1 VARGGEDFAGPL
13 LMWTGPL
20 ESWLQQAGCSPG
32 RARRTVNAFGRL
44 STWMAAR
51 GLTVADLNEDV
62 IDEHIRSERQRSGA
76 RSPAAVQYL
85 PLAKRFLAWRGV
97 LVLRGPASRDLGG
110 VPRRAAGPLAGVVT
124 ELVMWLRAKGYAKG
138 TALSVAG
145 TAARLGAWMSSQKLD
160 IDDLDGVVLE
170 RFVAAQSSGPHR
182 HPSSARRIVTVRKFL
197 IATGRLR
204 PTEAPVPVL
213 DAVGQCL
220 QEWGRCVQLERGAGQ
235 GWISEQARWARGF
248 LHQVCGP
255 DGQICWNQVDV
266 SAVNAYVAAAGR
278 GYSLSSRQHLVAAM
292 GSLLAWAFRTG
303 KVPSLMGA
311 GVLVPGRP
319 RAGLPDVPTAG
330 HVEAIIAA
338 ANRSVPLGRRDYAI
352 AVMVSRLGL
361 RAGEVAGLLL
371 DDIDWHQGRITVC
384 GKGGRILT
392 LPLPESGTL
401 NVLDGSHRWPD
412 TQHARFFNDA
422 DLDAIEQQFAADG
435 RTVTR
440 VPFSLR
446 KGQVSFHH
454 GWTLHASLPNTSAR
468 VRLALAVHLQD
479 VDNRYQPAR
488 TPDGRPIRIFD
499 EQLCRVQPNGEPDFT
514 DPDVFP
520 TIWPVH

>member
-1 VARGGEDFAGPL
+1 VARGGKDFAGPL

-32 RARRTVNAFGRL
+32 RTRRTANAFGRL

-124 ELVMWLRAKGYAKG
+124 ELVMWLRTKGYAKG
-138 TALSVAG
+138 TALSVAD
-145 TAARLGAWMSSQKLD
+145 TTARLGAWMSSQKLD

-170 RFVAAQSSGPHR
+170 RFVAAQSRGPHR

-197 IATGRLR
+197 IATERLR

-213 DAVGQCL
+213 DAVAQCL

-278 GYSLSSRQHLVAAM
+278 GYSLSSRRHLVAAM
-292 GSLLAWAFRTG
+292 RSLLAWAFRTG

-392 LPLPESGTL
+392 LPLPDDVGTALIEHLRDPRPADSARFVFLRSRPPLVGLTRQGVSGAIAQLARRAGLGTVAAHRL
-401 NVLDGSHRWPD
+401 RHWAATAVLAGGGSLIEARELLG
-412 TQHARFFNDA
+412 HARTDTTMA
-422 DLDAIEQQFAADG
+422 Y
-435 RTVTR
+435 
-440 VPFSLR
+440 
-446 KGQVSFHH
+446 
-454 GWTLHASLPNTSAR
+454 AR
-468 VRLALAVHLQD
+468 VDLNALRTLTVPWG
-479 VDNRYQPAR
+479 RIPA
-488 TPDGRPIRIFD
+488 
-499 EQLCRVQPNGEPDFT
+499 
-514 DPDVFP
+514 
-520 TIWPVH
+520 